1 MSAYILH
8 LGRVSIGMGILCML
22 VPQEQSSGLRV
33 LAATILLCVL
43 FQPMLGDIESFS
55 LPELPKVSSLAVQK
69 EAEAEVRACYMDNL
83 AAEVK
88 KKAGAEARVFI
99 TLREDNSVDTVTVY
113 NAQYVEGLRAY
124 IKEKLAPQEVNIYG
138 NEKEDA

>member
-1 MSAYILH
+1 MGAYILH
-8 LGRVSIGMGILCML
+8 LGRVSIGVGICLLL
-22 VPQEQSSGLRV
+22 VPQGETAGLRI
-33 LAATILLCVL
+33 LAATVLLCVL

-69 EAEAEVRACYMDNL
+69 EAEAEVRARYVENL

-99 TLREDNSVDTVTVY
+99 TLREDNSIDTVTVY
-113 NAQYVEGLRAY
+113 NAQYMEGLRAY
-124 IKEKLAPQEVNIYG
+124 IEENLAPREVNIYG